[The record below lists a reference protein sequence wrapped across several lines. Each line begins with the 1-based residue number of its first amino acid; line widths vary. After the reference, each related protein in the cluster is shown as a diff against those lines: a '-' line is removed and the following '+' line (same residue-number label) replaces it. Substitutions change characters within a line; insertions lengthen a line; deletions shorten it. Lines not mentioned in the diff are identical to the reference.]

1 MTPEAPGLSAA
12 ARDAVAE
19 SLHMVGQAIR
29 QIAAESYASLFRER
43 PDLLHRLFNRGNQ
56 ATGEQQAALANGLA
70 GFAALLVHRTYIEV
84 RTVLERIAH
93 KHVSVGVTPEQYE
106 LIHRHLMT
114 AFRTVLGVEATDRLI
129 AGWSEVYWIMA
140 GALVRREA
148 ELGARLGIE
157 AGRHWRSW
165 RVVQRTTEA
174 HGIVSLLLEPAD
186 EWPADDFL
194 PGQYVSVAVPVDD
207 DSFQIRQYSVSCAP
221 GTKRLRIT
229 VELLDRPGRPAG
241 EVSAYLHHTAGLGTR
256 LLLSPPCGEVT
267 LEEGDSPLLFVSY
280 GVGITP
286 FVSMAGYLAREN
298 STRSVTHVHVDR
310 GALHHPHRFE
320 MEDVLERLPAGR
332 GLLVYD
338 DLECAPTGA
347 RRPPVD
353 FSGLSLPP
361 GTLAYLCGPTSFLVR
376 TRAALVRAGLAPAA
390 IRYEV
395 FGPELWSAPS

>member
-1 MTPEAPGLSAA
+1 MTLEASGLSAS

-19 SLHMVGQAIR
+19 SLHVVGEAIQ
-29 QIAAESYASLFRER
+29 QIAAESYASLFGER

-70 GFAALLVHRTYIEV
+70 GFAALLVHRPYIDV

-93 KHVSVGVTPEQYE
+93 KHVSVGVTPQQYE
-106 LIHRHLMT
+106 LIHHHLMA
-114 AFRTVLGVEATDRLI
+114 AFRSVLGDAATERLVS
-129 AGWSEVYWIMA
+129 GWSEVYWIM
-140 GALVRREA
+140 GRALVRREA
-148 ELGARLGIE
+148 ELGAQLGIE
-157 AGRHWRSW
+157 AGLHWRSW
-165 RVVQRTTEA
+165 QVVQRTTEA
-174 HGIVSLLLEPAD
+174 HGILSLLLEPAD
-186 EWPADDFL
+186 EWPPDHFL

-207 DSFQIRQYSVSCAP
+207 DSFQIRQYSLSCAP
-221 GTKRLRIT
+221 GARRLRIT

-241 EVSAYLHHTAGLGTR
+241 EVSAYLHHTARLGTQ

-267 LEEGDSPLLFVSY
+267 LDDSDSPLLFVSY

-286 FVSMAGYLAREN
+286 FVSMTGHLARAN
-298 STRSVTHVHVDR
+298 SARPVTHVHVDR
-310 GALHHPHRFE
+310 GAHHHAHRFE
-320 MEDVLERLPAGR
+320 MEDLLERLPNGR
-332 GLLVYD
+332 GVLVYD
-338 DLECAPTGA
+338 DLQSAPADA

-353 FSGLSLPP
+353 FSGLSLGP

-376 TRAALVRAGLAPAA
+376 TRAALVQAGLAPGA